1 MSRAEFESPNLLV
14 TLRVALFLARR
25 YIIRTNPWQTILV
38 VFVMMLTFL
47 NLVVVNGILVG
58 LIDGALLGYQ
68 KNYAGDLLI
77 QKLPEKEQI
86 DHASAIIAALESEP
100 GILGYSPRIVEAGT
114 VEAHF
119 RESVAF
125 PDEVR
130 DRVGVAVV
138 GINIDRESLV
148 TSLPSSVVEGEF
160 LTEADDDY
168 VVIGGNLI
176 DRYFPAAIGLQTLSN
191 VFPGDRVRIEV
202 GSVAREFK
210 VKGIVR
216 TKADNADLRVYM
228 LASQLKKMRSGLDSS
243 PLDEFAIKLTPSA
256 SLETVRARILA
267 YGIGALALVQT
278 SEEAI
283 GEFIDEIK
291 DTFAILGNI
300 IGSIS
305 VVVASITIFIIIF
318 ITAITRQKY
327 IGILKGIGISGLTI
341 ELSYVFLSLFYSLLG
356 ITAGILIL
364 YGILVPYFE
373 ANPIDFPFSWGV
385 LSVTEFGVLVRSSIL
400 ALTTIIA
407 GYIPA
412 RLIVKRNTLDS
423 ILGR

>member
-1 MSRAEFESPNLLV
+1 MLV

-25 YIIRTNPWQTILV
+25 YIVRTNPWQTILV

-58 LIDGALLGYQ
+58 LIDGAVFGYK

-77 QKLPEKEQI
+77 QKMPEKDQI
-86 DHASAIIAALESEP
+86 DHASAILAALESEP
-100 GILGYSPRIVEAGT
+100 GILAYSPRIVEAGT
-114 VEAHF
+114 IEAHF

-138 GINIDRESLV
+138 GLDIGKEASV
-148 TSLPSSVVEGEF
+148 TSLTTSVVEGEF
-160 LTEADDDY
+160 LTETDDDY

-210 VKGIVR
+210 IKGIVR

-228 LASQLKKMRSGLDSS
+228 LASQLKKMRNGLDSS
-243 PLDEFAIKLTPSA
+243 PLDEFAIKIAPNT
-256 SLETVRARILA
+256 SLETVRARILS

-305 VVVASITIFIIIF
+305 VIVASITIFIIIF

-341 ELSYVFLSLFYSLLG
+341 EFSYVFLSLFYSLLG
-356 ITAGILIL
+356 ITGGVLIL
-364 YGILVPYFE
+364 YGVLVPYFE
-373 ANPIDFPFSWGV
+373 AHPIDFPFSWGV
-385 LSVTEFGVLVRSSIL
+385 LSVTELGVVVRSSIL
-400 ALTTIIA
+400 AITTIIA

>member
-1 MSRAEFESPNLLV
+1 MMHGST
-14 TLRVALFLARR
+14 TLYNTVRVALFLARR
-25 YIIRTNPWQTILV
+25 YIMRTNPWQTVLV
-38 VFVMMLTFL
+38 VFVMTLTFL
-47 NLVVVNGILVG
+47 NLVVVNGILIG
-58 LIDGALLGYQ
+58 LIDGALLGY
-68 KNYAGDLLI
+68 KVNYAGDLLI

-86 DHASAIIAALESEP
+86 DHASAILAVLEDDPGVAA
-100 GILGYSPRIVEAGT
+100 YSPRIVEAGT
-114 VEAHF
+114 IEASY
-119 RESVAF
+119 REAVAF
-125 PDEVR
+125 PDQVR
-130 DRVGVAVV
+130 DRVGVAIV
-138 GINIDRESLV
+138 GLDIRKEAAV
-148 TSLPSSVVEGEF
+148 TSLTSSMVEGEF
-160 LTEADDDY
+160 LTEADDDS

-191 VFPGDRVRIEV
+191 VYPGDKVRVEI
-202 GSVAREFK
+202 GNVAREFK

-228 LASQLKKMRSGLDSS
+228 LVSQLKKMRSGLDSS
-243 PLDEFAIKLTPSA
+243 PLDEFAIKLAPDTP
-256 SLETVRARILA
+256 LETVRARILS

-291 DTFAILGNI
+291 DTFSILGNI

-305 VVVASITIFIIIF
+305 VIVASITIFIIIF

-327 IGILKGIGISGLTI
+327 IGILKGIGISRLTI
-341 ELSYVFLSLFYSLLG
+341 ELSYVFLSVFYSVLG
-356 ITAGILIL
+356 IAGGLLIL
-364 YGILVPYFE
+364 YLVLIPYFD

-385 LSVTEFGVLVRSSIL
+385 LSVTEIGVALRSMILVV
-400 ALTTIIA
+400 TTIIA

-412 RLIVKRNTLDS
+412 QLIVKRNTLDS